1 MPGTYARFVTTEGDF
16 TVRLFDQE
24 APQTVENFVGLAEGT
39 KQWSDP
45 RTNQKVQ
52 KPYYDGTIFH
62 RVINGFMIQ
71 GGDPLGQG
79 IGGPG
84 YNFADEFHP
93 KLRHSKAGVLSMAN
107 RGPNTNGGQF
117 FITLAPTPHLDDRHA
132 VFGEVVDGMDVVSK
146 IGRTKTG
153 DRDRPVK
160 DVVIQNVTIE
170 RRT

>member
-1 MPGTYARFVTTEGDF
+1 LPGTYARFVTTEGDF

-24 APQTVENFVGLAEGT
+24 APRTVENFVGLAEGT
-39 KQWSDP
+39 KEWSDP
-45 RTNQKVQ
+45 RTNQKVR

-62 RVINGFMIQ
+62 RVIDGFMIQ

-93 KLRHSKAGVLSMAN
+93 KLRHNKAGIVSMAN

-117 FITLAPTPHLDDRHA
+117 FITLGPTPHLDDRHA
-132 VFGEVVDGMDVVSK
+132 VFGEVVDGMDVVST

-153 DRDRPVK
+153 DRDRPAK

-170 RRT
+170 RR